1 VAFIF
6 GLFQDGVREILAGN
20 HFFSIPASNL
30 QQNHNKIMRNDANII
45 PKSSQTHP
53 QIMLNHSEP
62 PKKSLRQENGPA
74 ALASGAH
81 PLCGGGL
88 CPGKGALQQGGRLE
102 SQILWWNRWG
112 PEK

>member
-1 VAFIF
+1 
-6 GLFQDGVREILAGN
+6 
-20 HFFSIPASNL
+20 
-30 QQNHNKIMRNDANII
+30 M
-45 PKSSQTHP
+45 PKSSPNHPKPILKSCQTIP
-53 QIMLNHSEP
+53 KPI

-88 CPGKGALQQGGRLE
+88 RPRKGALQQGGRLE

-112 PEK
+112 RRYLKMAWNH